1 MIRQQQ
7 LELQRLQ
14 ASNTNSHG
22 HGACAEDSSAISDRT
37 APPGPPGPLPAVPAG
52 SYPRSPIYHHRPSLD
67 MARADLHRRS
77 RTPSR
82 GASPRLRSTS
92 ISAESG
98 DWALG
103 GRDESAFY
111 QAEAQMLTRENQM
124 LKHRIHDLRMA
135 TDEDSATLLMLTLR
149 QKSNSANF
157 RPPRDPMN
165 RQPHQALVAQVLR
178 PIPPPNLP
186 RPTHR
191 SDFRRLTRRCQQL
204 RDENLYK

>member
-14 ASNTNSHG
+14 ANNPSHSHG
-22 HGACAEDSSAISDRT
+22 QSAEDSSAISDR
-37 APPGPPGPLPAVPAG
+37 AVPPASQGPLPTPPIG
-52 SYPRSPIYHHRPSLD
+52 SYPRSPVFHHRPSLD

-124 LKHRIHDLRMA
+124 LRHRINDLRKYTRNCSTTVA
-135 TDEDSATLLMLTLR
+135 CANNGSEKQLAELSAG
-149 QKSNSANF
+149 QGSNE
-157 RPPRDPMN
+157 PPTPS
-165 RQPHQALVAQVLR
+165 ALV
-178 PIPPPNLP
+178 
-186 RPTHR
+186 R
-191 SDFRRLTRRCQQL
+191 SSSAAEPAAEAAEADA
-204 RDENLYK
+204 

>member
-14 ASNTNSHG
+14 ASNPNASHG
-22 HGACAEDSSAISDRT
+22 VSVEDSSAIADRPT
-37 APPGPPGPLPAVPAG
+37 PPPTHTLISTQPVG
-52 SYPRSPIYHHRPSLD
+52 SYPRSPVFHHRPSLE
-67 MARADLHRRS
+67 MARADLQRRS

-92 ISAESG
+92 ISAESS

-124 LKHRIHDLRMA
+124 LRHRIHDLRM
-135 TDEDSATLLMLTLR
+135 LI
-149 QKSNSANF
+149 K
-157 RPPRDPMN
+157 
-165 RQPHQALVAQVLR
+165 
-178 PIPPPNLP
+178 
-186 RPTHR
+186 
-191 SDFRRLTRRCQQL
+191 
-204 RDENLYK
+204 